1 MSSNVL
7 DLLSLAV
14 TDLGGAPRPG
24 QQKMAKAVAE
34 AIDKEHHLA
43 VQAGTGTGKSLAYL
57 IPSIAAAMDSDYPV
71 IVSTATIALQR
82 QLVERDLPRLAKA
95 LEPELPRP
103 LEFAIQKGRGNYVCL
118 NKVQNA
124 QTDSGVEEAE
134 ESLLDPSQLS
144 ATGAQ
149 VARLHEWAGETE
161 DGDRDNLPQGVSD
174 RAWRQV
180 SVSSREC
187 LGATRCPFGEQC
199 FAERARAHAADADVV
214 VTNHALLAIDALV
227 DAPVLPEHDTV
238 IVDEAHELEDRITSV
253 ATAEL
258 SPTAIAVLAK
268 RAAKLAVSGADAT
281 GDELAEAG
289 DRWTEALKA
298 EAMAS
303 RNNDR
308 FGTGIEGR
316 WTGVPEALQVPLAAL
331 RDAAWKT
338 NRQVSGIPASEFAN
352 DSKKAAER
360 LAVIVATEELN
371 DTCVRILNASRV
383 GEGTS
388 ADAEDLLGEDV
399 IWYTADSGPRAPKHV
414 VRVAPLSVADLLRQR
429 LFGRNTVILTS
440 ATLALGGKFT
450 AMLSRWGLP
459 KNTPTLDAGTPFDA
473 RTHGILYVARHLPP
487 PGRDGASDA
496 SVDETAR
503 LINAAGGRTLGLFS
517 SRRAA
522 EDMAEQLRT
531 VVPYEILLQGEDS
544 MSTLVE
550 KFRKNQSAC
559 LFGTLGLW
567 QGVDVPGKSLSLV
580 VIDRIPFP
588 RPDDPLQ
595 QARQEAA
602 DQRGGS
608 GFMEVAANH
617 AALLM
622 AQGAGRLLRSV
633 DDRGVV
639 AVLDQRLATKRYG
652 SYIRRSMPDFWYT
665 ENGDTVRGALRRL
678 VEA

>member
-1 MSSNVL
+1 M
-7 DLLSLAV
+7 
-14 TDLGGAPRPG
+14 
-24 QQKMAKAVAE
+24 
-34 AIDKEHHLA
+34 
-43 VQAGTGTGKSLAYL
+43 
-57 IPSIAAAMDSDYPV
+57 
-71 IVSTATIALQR
+71 
-82 QLVERDLPRLAKA
+82 
-95 LEPELPRP
+95 
-103 LEFAIQKGRGNYVCL
+103 
-118 NKVQNA
+118 
-124 QTDSGVEEAE
+124 
-134 ESLLDPSQLS
+134 
-144 ATGAQ
+144 
-149 VARLHEWAGETE
+149 
-161 DGDRDNLPQGVSD
+161 
-174 RAWRQV
+174 
-180 SVSSREC
+180 
-187 LGATRCPFGEQC
+187 
-199 FAERARAHAADADVV
+199 
-214 VTNHALLAIDALV
+214 
-227 DAPVLPEHDTV
+227 
-238 IVDEAHELEDRITSV
+238 
-253 ATAEL
+253 
-258 SPTAIAVLAK
+258 
-268 RAAKLAVSGADAT
+268 
-281 GDELAEAG
+281 
-289 DRWTEALKA
+289 
-298 EAMAS
+298 
-303 RNNDR
+303 
-308 FGTGIEGR
+308 
-316 WTGVPEALQVPLAAL
+316 
-331 RDAAWKT
+331 
-338 NRQVSGIPASEFAN
+338 
-352 DSKKAAER
+352 
-360 LAVIVATEELN
+360 
-371 DTCVRILNASRV
+371 
-383 GEGTS
+383 
-388 ADAEDLLGEDV
+388 
-399 IWYTADSGPRAPKHV
+399 
-414 VRVAPLSVADLLRQR
+414 SVADLLRQR

-459 KNTPTLDAGTPFDA
+459 KSTPTLDAGTPFDA

-580 VIDRIPFP
+580 IIDRIPFP